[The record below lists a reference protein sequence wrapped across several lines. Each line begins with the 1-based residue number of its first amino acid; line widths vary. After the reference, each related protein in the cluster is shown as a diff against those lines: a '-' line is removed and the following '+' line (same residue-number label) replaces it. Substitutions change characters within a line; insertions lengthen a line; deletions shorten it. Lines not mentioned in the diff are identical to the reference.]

1 MKASFRAPIAAAAL
15 LALAAATPA
24 HAADSGVKAGVLSCH
39 ASSGWGFV
47 FGSSR
52 TLNCEYS
59 AGPQT
64 SERYTGSIMK
74 FGVDIGYLSSAVIV
88 WAVLAPTSTVAPGTL
103 AGNYAGATGS
113 AAVGFGAG
121 ANVLLGGS
129 GNHVVLQP
137 VSIEGQTGL
146 NVAGGIAAL
155 ELKSVGAQ

>member
-1 MKASFRAPIAAAAL
+1 MKALFRAPIAAAAL
-15 LALAAATPA
+15 LALAAVTPSQ
-24 HAADSGVKAGVLSCH
+24 AADSGVKAGVLSCH

-52 TLNCEYS
+52 ALNCEYS
-59 AGPQT
+59 AGPQA

-129 GNHVVLQP
+129 GNHIVLQP